1 MATTLSDPKN
11 VFRVEPSI
19 VQFSDYQVN
28 GVYEIPLKITNS
40 SGVCKRVKFL
50 PPATENFSMINIK
63 YP

>member
-1 MATTLSDPKN
+1 MASSVSDPKN

-40 SGVCKRVKFL
+40 S
-50 PPATENFSMINIK
+50 
-63 YP
+63 